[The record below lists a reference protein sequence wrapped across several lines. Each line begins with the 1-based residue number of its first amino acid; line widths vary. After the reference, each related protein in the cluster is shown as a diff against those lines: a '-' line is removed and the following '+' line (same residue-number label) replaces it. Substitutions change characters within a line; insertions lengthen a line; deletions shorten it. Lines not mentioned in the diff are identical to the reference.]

1 MRNTVTR
8 TNLFIDRKKEN
19 TDALSSRNKHL
30 LNNRTRHMFNR
41 PSYLLTV
48 SVVPALIYQEFCPPL
63 SPSPSPP
70 PPDIK
75 VWLTSGRLAG
85 CMVGDQSRPQQ
96 LAAQTQT
103 IHHRMVGNTQ
113 RRHESYLPSTAAI
126 SLYLPLLLLL
136 SHPDLTFLSLPTPP
150 YLPYPLL
157 ALLDNVWTC
166 GDDDCVLRTIG

>member
-1 MRNTVTR
+1 
-8 TNLFIDRKKEN
+8 
-19 TDALSSRNKHL
+19 
-30 LNNRTRHMFNR
+30 MFNR

-126 SLYLPLLLLL
+126 SLYLLPFL
-136 SHPDLTFLSLPTPP
+136 SHPDLTFLSPHPTLPT
-150 YLPYPLL
+150 LPSPRTPRQC
-157 ALLDNVWTC
+157 LDVW
-166 GDDDCVLRTIG
+166 R

>member
-1 MRNTVTR
+1 
-8 TNLFIDRKKEN
+8 
-19 TDALSSRNKHL
+19 
-30 LNNRTRHMFNR
+30 MFNR

-126 SLYLPLLLLL
+126 SLYLPSPTSSSLTPTSPFSL
-136 SHPDLTFLSLPTPP
+136 SPPHPTYLTLSSHSSTMFGRVAMTIASLE
-150 YLPYPLL
+150 PLAETFGANLCARVGSL
-157 ALLDNVWTC
+157 ASHAALGSRL
-166 GDDDCVLRTIG
+166 

>member
-1 MRNTVTR
+1 
-8 TNLFIDRKKEN
+8 
-19 TDALSSRNKHL
+19 
-30 LNNRTRHMFNR
+30 MFNR

-113 RRHESYLPSTAAI
+113 RRHESYLPSSAAI